1 MRQRLKGPAL
11 AQYYPEKLWSMK
23 QLRQAFGPELEFID
37 EFEEDRLE
45 HIAGYDTRLNDLEGA
60 WGGC

>member
-1 MRQRLKGPAL
+1 
-11 AQYYPEKLWSMK
+11 MK